1 MLNLVFD
8 MFTRKPKH
16 FTGLDHSGECKVLP
30 PTFLG
35 VRNLVERVGQDM
47 AEQMYSQKDDI
58 EEDASRDIVRDFLSE
73 LRYAD
78 KVERQTLINDFRDYV
93 SDLQAASSP
102 APEAKEEPEEKVKPE
117 PAKAEP
123 APEGDD

>member
-1 MLNLVFD
+1 
-8 MFTRKPKH
+8 MFTRNPKH
-16 FTGLDHSGECKVLP
+16 YKGLDHSGECKVLP
-30 PTFLG
+30 PTFNG

-93 SDLQAASSP
+93 SDLKAASSQT
-102 APEAKEEPEEKVKPE
+102 PEAKEESEEKVKPE

>member
-1 MLNLVFD
+1 

-16 FTGLDHSGECKVLP
+16 FIGLDHSGECKVLP

-93 SDLQAASSP
+93 SGLQAGSSSSP
-102 APEAKEEPEEKVKPE
+102 DPEAKEEPEEKAKPE
-117 PAKAEP
+117 PPKAEP
-123 APEGDD
+123 APEGND